1 MNRQQ
6 RRAAQKRER
15 SASTRIG
22 DPRLARELGSAADHL
37 RTGRLTEAAAALRS
51 VLAIDAD
58 HAAALHHL
66 GLIEHKLGNNAA
78 AADLIGRSLAARPD
92 HADALSDLSVILREL
107 GRIDEA
113 IAAAER
119 AIAHR
124 PAHARAH
131 TNLGNLLKQ
140 RGRLADAARA
150 HATAVRLD
158 PQGAAAH
165 SNLADA
171 LLALDR
177 PAEALA
183 ACERALTLAPQLAE
197 AQGIRA
203 QALQR
208 LGRNA
213 EALTAYE
220 RALALEPGLATL
232 HTEIGNILRLEG
244 RFDEAIAAHR
254 RTIAVK
260 PDCAEAWGHLAV
272 TLQSLGRWSEAFDAY
287 RKAIALA
294 PDYAEAYSNL
304 GVLLQL
310 MGKSAEAIAAYRT
323 ATTLNPRYGLAHFN
337 LGGTLKDLE
346 RLEEA
351 IQAFRQALACEP
363 DLAAARFQ
371 LCNVRLHAC
380 DWRGL
385 EKGIADCLASLRR
398 DSVRVSPFPI
408 LAMSAD
414 PAVHLEHTRLWARGL
429 TVAPRDVLPRRQIDA
444 PPESRRIRLG
454 YLSSD
459 FQRHATG
466 SLIAELLERHDRTRF
481 EVFGYCFSADD
492 GSDMRKRLLAAFDR
506 FVDVR
511 KLSHADAARRIHA
524 DGIDILVDLKG
535 YTKDARTEILAHRPA
550 PLQVNF
556 LGYPGSTGADFID
569 YIIADAFVAPME
581 QQPHFTERIV
591 HLPSCY
597 QPNDRRRQISP
608 TVPSRAACGLPEMG
622 FVFCSFNSAYKIT
635 QDVFGIWMRL
645 LDAVPG
651 SVLWL
656 LDADTLAKANLQR
669 EAVARGIDP
678 SRLVFAPKL
687 RMQEHLARQRLAD
700 LFLDTLPVNA
710 HTTAS
715 DALWAGLP
723 VLTCAGRAFIGRV
736 AGSLLHAIGLPE
748 LITHTLGDYEALAQ
762 RLATDASLLRDLRDR
777 LDRNRL
783 TAPLFDSERY
793 ARNIESAY
801 AHMVRLH
808 AAGRPPEAFAV
819 RDLPG

>member
-1 MNRQQ
+1 MSWLPPPIVC
-6 RRAAQKRER
+6 AA
-15 SASTRIG
+15 AG
-22 DPRLARELGSAADHL
+22 FPRLPWRCAAFW
-37 RTGRLTEAAAALRS
+37 RS
-51 VLAIDAD
+51 TQH

-66 GLIEHKLGNNAA
+66 GLIEHRLGNNAA
-78 AADLIGRSLAARPD
+78 AADLIGRSLTGRPD

-119 AIAHR
+119 AIALR
-124 PAHARAH
+124 PGHARAH

-140 RGRLADAARA
+140 KGRLADAARA

-158 PQGAAAH
+158 PQVAAAH
-165 SNLADA
+165 ANLADA
-171 LLALDR
+171 LLAQCHPGD
-177 PAEALA
+177 ALA
-183 ACERALTLAPQLAE
+183 ACERALALAPQLAE
-197 AQGIRA
+197 AHGIRA

-208 LGRNA
+208 QGRNA
-213 EALTAYE
+213 DALIAYQ

-244 RFDEAIAAHR
+244 RCDEAIAAHR
-254 RTIAVK
+254 RTIAAK

-272 TLQSLGRWSEAFDAY
+272 TLQALGRWSEAFDAY

-310 MGKSAEAIAAYRT
+310 MGKSTEAVAAYRT

-351 IQAFRQALACEP
+351 IGAFRQALACEP
-363 DLAAARFQ
+363 DLAPARFQ

-385 EKGIADCLASLRR
+385 EKESADCLANLRR
-398 DSVRVSPFPI
+398 DGVRVSPFPI

-429 TVAPRDVLPRRQIDA
+429 AVAPRDILPRRRIDA
-444 PPESRRIRLG
+444 APEGRRIRLG

-511 KLSHADAARRIHA
+511 KLSHVDAARRIRD

-550 PLQVNF
+550 PVQVNF
-556 LGYPGSTGADFID
+556 LGYPGSMGADFID
-569 YIIADAFVAPME
+569 YIIADAFVAPMD

-591 HLPSCY
+591 HLPGSY
-597 QPNDRRRQISP
+597 QPNDRRRQIAP
-608 TVPSRAACGLPEMG
+608 QAPSRAACGLPERG

-635 QDVFGIWMRL
+635 EDVFGIWMRL
-645 LDAVPG
+645 LAAVPG

-687 RMQEHLARQRLAD
+687 RMQEHLARHRLAD

-736 AGSLLHAIGLPE
+736 AGSLLQAVGLPE
-748 LITHTLGDYEALAQ
+748 LITHTLGDYEALAL
-762 RLATDASLLRDLRDR
+762 RLATDATMLRDLRDR
-777 LDRNRL
+777 LDHNRL

-793 ARNIESAY
+793 ARNIEAAY
-801 AHMVRLH
+801 AHMARLC
-808 AAGRPPEAFAV
+808 AAGRQPEAFAV
-819 RDLPG
+819 SDLAG